1 MFCCGRNRRS
11 LWVDAETWGGG
22 CQYQNSNNNNTSSTR
37 AATRSSFLRCLYP
50 RKNNVNFPD
59 NTTTTTNSD
68 EDREARV
75 DELLGVLG
83 LEACSE
89 VRVGNPLERG
99 ISGGEAR
106 RLSMGIGVADLESV
120 RLLLLDEPTTV
131 RHVLLPCCFSAGE
144 LEEGTCCRCFCFRR
158 RVAVVAQ

>member
-1 MFCCGRNRRS
+1 MPRLGG
-11 LWVDAETWGGG
+11 VDVKIKTATI
-22 CQYQNSNNNNTSSTR
+22 TTPV
-37 AATRSSFLRCLYP
+37 ATRQQPAPVFSRCLYSL
-50 RKNNVNFPD
+50 KNNVNFPGD
-59 NTTTTTNSD
+59 TTTTTNSD

-144 LEEGTCCRCFCFRR
+144 LEEGTCCRYFCFRR
-158 RVAVVAQ
+158 RVVVVAQ